1 MQTLFAIIIIKP
13 ISAESLLR
21 PSYKEFAMK
30 KLYVTRTAP
39 NPRKALILLAS
50 KGIDVDDMDDLDLVD
65 IDFATNEQMSE
76 AFTKINPMQTVPVL
90 TLDDGT
96 VLNDS
101 QAVCEYLDRVYGE
114 RSVMGNDVV
123 QRAQVCS
130 MRRIAEFE
138 VLYNFML
145 AFQHSHPS
153 KAQRVEQ
160 VPEFVAPSIA
170 RALKALPYFENAL
183 NDHDY
188 LVGDQLS
195 FADIVLYLG
204 LDFGKILKVNPNE
217 QGDNL
222 ARFYQMMNERFSI
235 KNMAKAKPAH
245 ESE

>member
-1 MQTLFAIIIIKP
+1 M
-13 ISAESLLR
+13 R

-50 KGIDVDDMDDLDLVD
+50 KGINVDDMDDLDLVD

-183 NDHDY
+183 NGHDY

>member
-1 MQTLFAIIIIKP
+1 
-13 ISAESLLR
+13 
-21 PSYKEFAMK
+21 MK

-39 NPRKALILLAS
+39 NPRKVLILLAS
-50 KGIDVDDMDDLDLVD
+50 KGIDIDDMDDLDVID
-65 IDFATNEQMSE
+65 IDFAANEQMSE

-170 RALKALPYFENAL
+170 RAVKALAYFETL
-183 NDHDY
+183 LEGHEY

-204 LDFGKILKVNPNE
+204 LDFGKVLQVNPNE

-235 KNMAKAKPAH
+235 KNMAKAKPVH
-245 ESE
+245 EED

>member
-1 MQTLFAIIIIKP
+1 
-13 ISAESLLR
+13 
-21 PSYKEFAMK
+21 
-30 KLYVTRTAP
+30 
-39 NPRKALILLAS
+39 
-50 KGIDVDDMDDLDLVD
+50 
-65 IDFATNEQMSE
+65 
-76 AFTKINPMQTVPVL
+76 
-90 TLDDGT
+90 
-96 VLNDS
+96 
-101 QAVCEYLDRVYGE
+101 
-114 RSVMGNDVV
+114 
-123 QRAQVCS
+123 
-130 MRRIAEFE
+130 
-138 VLYNFML
+138 ML

-183 NDHDY
+183 KGHDY

-245 ESE
+245 ESD

>member
-1 MQTLFAIIIIKP
+1 
-13 ISAESLLR
+13 
-21 PSYKEFAMK
+21 MK

-39 NPRKALILLAS
+39 NPRKALILLTS
-50 KGIDVDDMDDLDLVD
+50 KGINVDDMDDLDVVD
-65 IDFATNEQMSE
+65 IDFSANQQMSDE
-76 AFTKINPMQTVPVL
+76 FTKMNPMQTVPVL
-90 TLDDGT
+90 KLDDGT
-96 VLNDS
+96 ILNDS

-114 RSVMGNDVV
+114 RSVMGNDVI

-170 RALKALPYFENAL
+170 RAVKALPYFENAL
-183 NDHDY
+183 TGHDY

-204 LDFGKILKVNPNE
+204 LDFGKVLQVNPNE

-235 KNMAKAKPAH
+235 KNMAKAKPVH
-245 ESE
+245 IDD

>member
-1 MQTLFAIIIIKP
+1 
-13 ISAESLLR
+13 
-21 PSYKEFAMK
+21 MK

-50 KGIDVDDMDDLDLVD
+50 KGINVDDIDDLDVVD

-160 VPEFVAPSIA
+160 VSEFVAPSIA
-170 RALKALPYFENAL
+170 RAIKALPYFENAL
-183 NDHDY
+183 KSHDY
-188 LVGDQLS
+188 LVGDQMS

-217 QGDNL
+217 QGENL

-235 KNMAKAKPAH
+235 KNMAKAKPVH
-245 ESE
+245 MDD

>member
-1 MQTLFAIIIIKP
+1 
-13 ISAESLLR
+13 
-21 PSYKEFAMK
+21 MK

-50 KGIDVDDMDDLDLVD
+50 KGIDVDDMDDLNVVD

-90 TLDDGT
+90 ELDDGT
-96 VLNDS
+96 ILNDS

-170 RALKALPYFENAL
+170 RAVKALSYFENAL
-183 NDHDY
+183 EGREY

-217 QGDNL
+217 QGKNL
-222 ARFYQMMNERFSI
+222 ARFYQMMNEGFSI
-235 KNMAKAKPAH
+235 KNMAKAKPVH
-245 ESE
+245 DNE

>member
-1 MQTLFAIIIIKP
+1 
-13 ISAESLLR
+13 
-21 PSYKEFAMK
+21 MK
-30 KLYVTRTAP
+30 KLYLTRTAP

-50 KGIDVDDMDDLDLVD
+50 KGIDVDDMDDLDVVD

-76 AFTKINPMQTVPVL
+76 EFTKINPMQTVPVL

-170 RALKALPYFENAL
+170 RAIKALPYFESAL
-183 NDHDY
+183 NGHDY

-204 LDFGKILKVNPNE
+204 LDFGKALKVNPNE
-217 QGDNL
+217 QGENL
-222 ARFYQMMNERFSI
+222 ARFYQMMHERFSI
-235 KNMAKAKPAH
+235 KNMAKAKPAYD
-245 ESE
+245 E

>member
-1 MQTLFAIIIIKP
+1 
-13 ISAESLLR
+13 
-21 PSYKEFAMK
+21 MK
-30 KLYVTRTAP
+30 TLYVTRTAP

-50 KGIDVDDMDDLDLVD
+50 KGIDVDDMDDINVVD
-65 IDFATNEQMSE
+65 IDFAKNEQMSD
-76 AFTKINPMQTVPVL
+76 AFTQMNPMQTVPVL
-90 TLDDGT
+90 KLDDGT
-96 VLNDS
+96 ILNDS

-138 VLYNFML
+138 VLYNLML

-170 RALKALPYFENAL
+170 RAVKALSYFENAL
-183 NDHDY
+183 DGHEY
-188 LVGDQLS
+188 LVGEQLS

-217 QGDNL
+217 QGENL
-222 ARFYQMMNERFSI
+222 ARFYQMMNERFNIKKTAKSI
-235 KNMAKAKPAH
+235 KD
-245 ESE
+245 SE

>member
-1 MQTLFAIIIIKP
+1 
-13 ISAESLLR
+13 
-21 PSYKEFAMK
+21 MK

-50 KGIDVDDMDDLDLVD
+50 KGIDVDDIDDLDVVD
-65 IDFATNEQMSE
+65 IDFAVNEQMSE

-170 RALKALPYFENAL
+170 RAVKALPYFENAL
-183 NDHDY
+183 KGHNY

-217 QGDNL
+217 QGENL
-222 ARFYQMMNERFSI
+222 ARFYQMMNEHFSI

-245 ESE
+245 EGE

>member
-1 MQTLFAIIIIKP
+1 
-13 ISAESLLR
+13 
-21 PSYKEFAMK
+21 MK
-30 KLYVTRTAP
+30 KLYLTRTAP

-50 KGIDVDDMDDLDLVD
+50 KGIDVDDMDDLDVVD

-76 AFTKINPMQTVPVL
+76 EFTKINPMQTVPVL

-153 KAQRVEQ
+153 KAQRIEQ

-170 RALKALPYFENAL
+170 RAVKALPYFENAL
-183 NDHDY
+183 NGHDY

-217 QGDNL
+217 QGENL

-235 KNMAKAKPAH
+235 KNMVKAKPAYG
-245 ESE
+245 E

>member
-1 MQTLFAIIIIKP
+1 
-13 ISAESLLR
+13 
-21 PSYKEFAMK
+21 MK

-183 NDHDY
+183 NGHDY

-217 QGDNL
+217 QGENL

>member
-1 MQTLFAIIIIKP
+1 
-13 ISAESLLR
+13 
-21 PSYKEFAMK
+21 MK

-50 KGIDVDDMDDLDLVD
+50 KGIDIDDMDDLDVID
-65 IDFATNEQMSE
+65 IDFAANEQMSE

-170 RALKALPYFENAL
+170 RAVKALAYFETL
-183 NDHDY
+183 LEGHEY

-204 LDFGKILKVNPNE
+204 LDFGKVLQVNPNE

-222 ARFYQMMNERFSI
+222 ARFYQMMKERFSI
-235 KNMAKAKPAH
+235 KNMAKAKPVH
-245 ESE
+245 EED

>member
-1 MQTLFAIIIIKP
+1 
-13 ISAESLLR
+13 
-21 PSYKEFAMK
+21 MK

-50 KGIDVDDMDDLDLVD
+50 KGINVDDMDDLDLVD

-160 VPEFVAPSIA
+160 VPEFVEPSIA

-183 NDHDY
+183 NGHDY

>member
-1 MQTLFAIIIIKP
+1 
-13 ISAESLLR
+13 
-21 PSYKEFAMK
+21 MK
-30 KLYVTRTAP
+30 NLYLTRTAP

-50 KGIDVDDMDDLDLVD
+50 KGIDVDDMDDLDVVD

-76 AFTKINPMQTVPVL
+76 EFTKINPMQTVPVL

-170 RALKALPYFENAL
+170 RAIKALPYFENAL
-183 NDHDY
+183 NGHDY

-204 LDFGKILKVNPNE
+204 LDFGKALKVNPNE
-217 QGDNL
+217 QGENL
-222 ARFYQMMNERFSI
+222 ARFYQMMHERFSI
-235 KNMAKAKPAH
+235 KNMAKAKPAYD
-245 ESE
+245 E

>member
-1 MQTLFAIIIIKP
+1 
-13 ISAESLLR
+13 
-21 PSYKEFAMK
+21 MK

-50 KGIDVDDMDDLDLVD
+50 KGIDVDDIDDLDVVD
-65 IDFATNEQMSE
+65 IDFAVNEQMSE

-101 QAVCEYLDRVYGE
+101 QAICEYLDRVYGE

-170 RALKALPYFENAL
+170 RAVKALPYFENAL
-183 NDHDY
+183 KGHNY
-188 LVGDQLS
+188 LVGEQLS

-204 LDFGKILKVNPNE
+204 LDFGKLLKVNPNE
-217 QGDNL
+217 QGENL

-245 ESE
+245 EGE

>member
-1 MQTLFAIIIIKP
+1 
-13 ISAESLLR
+13 
-21 PSYKEFAMK
+21 MK

-50 KGIDVDDMDDLDLVD
+50 KGIDVDDMDDIDVVD
-65 IDFATNEQMSE
+65 IDFAANEQKSAE
-76 AFTKINPMQTVPVL
+76 FTKINPMQTVPVL

-114 RSVMGNDVV
+114 RSMMGNDVV

-170 RALKALPYFENAL
+170 RGVKALSYFENAL
-183 NDHDY
+183 EGQEY
-188 LVGDQLS
+188 LVGGQLS

-204 LDFGKILKVNPNE
+204 LDFGKAVKVNPSE
-217 QGDNL
+217 QGENL
-222 ARFYQMMNERFSI
+222 ARFYQMMHERFSI
-235 KNMAKAKPAH
+235 KNMAKAQPGYK
-245 ESE
+245 SE

>member
-1 MQTLFAIIIIKP
+1 
-13 ISAESLLR
+13 
-21 PSYKEFAMK
+21 MK
-30 KLYVTRTAP
+30 TLYVTRTAP
-39 NPRKALILLAS
+39 NPRKVLILLAS
-50 KGIDVDDMDDLDLVD
+50 KGIDVDDMDDVNVVD
-65 IDFATNEQMSE
+65 IDFAANEHMSD
-76 AFTKINPMQTVPVL
+76 AFTQMNPMQTVPVL
-90 TLDDGT
+90 KLDDGT
-96 VLNDS
+96 ILRDS

-138 VLYNFML
+138 VLYNLML

-170 RALKALPYFENAL
+170 RAIKALPYFENAL
-183 NDHDY
+183 EGHDY

-204 LDFGKILKVNPNE
+204 LDFGKLLKVKPTE
-217 QGDNL
+217 QGENL
-222 ARFYQMMNERFSI
+222 ARFYQRMNERFSI
-235 KNMAKAKPAH
+235 QNMAKAKPTEA
-245 ESE
+245 SE

>member
-1 MQTLFAIIIIKP
+1 
-13 ISAESLLR
+13 
-21 PSYKEFAMK
+21 MK
-30 KLYVTRTAP
+30 KLYLTRTAP
-39 NPRKALILLAS
+39 NPRKALILMAA
-50 KGIDVDDMDDLDLVD
+50 KGINIDDVDDIDVID
-65 IDFATNEQMSE
+65 IDFVNNEQMSE
-76 AFTKINPMQTVPVL
+76 TFTQINPMQTVPVL
-90 TLDDGT
+90 ALGDGT

-138 VLYNFML
+138 VLYDFML

-170 RALKALPYFENAL
+170 RAIKALAYFESAL
-183 NDHDY
+183 EGHEY

-195 FADIVLYLG
+195 FADIVLYIG
-204 LDFGKILKVNPNE
+204 LDFGKALKVNPTKH
-217 QGDNL
+217 GDNL
-222 ARFYQMMNERFSI
+222 ARFYQHMHERFGI
-235 KNMAKAKPAH
+235 KQLAQAKFTDADR
-245 ESE
+245 

>member
-1 MQTLFAIIIIKP
+1 
-13 ISAESLLR
+13 
-21 PSYKEFAMK
+21 MK

-50 KGIDVDDMDDLDLVD
+50 KGIDMDDIDVID
-65 IDFATNEQMSE
+65 IDFAANEQMSE

-170 RALKALPYFENAL
+170 RAVKALAYFETML
-183 NDHDY
+183 DGHEY

-204 LDFGKILKVNPNE
+204 LDFGKVLQVNPNE

-222 ARFYQMMNERFSI
+222 ARFYQMMNARFSI
-235 KNMAKAKPAH
+235 KNMAKAKPVH
-245 ESE
+245 EED

>member
-1 MQTLFAIIIIKP
+1 
-13 ISAESLLR
+13 
-21 PSYKEFAMK
+21 MK

-50 KGIDVDDMDDLDLVD
+50 KGIDIDDMDDLDVID
-65 IDFATNEQMSE
+65 IDIMQNEHMTAE
-76 AFTKINPMQTVPVL
+76 FTKINPMQTVPTM

-101 QAVCEYLDRVYGE
+101 QAICEYLDRVYGE

-123 QRAQVCS
+123 QRAQVCA
-130 MRRIAEFE
+130 MRRTAEFE

-160 VPEFVAPSIA
+160 VPEFVEPSIA
-170 RALKALPYFENAL
+170 RAIKALPYFEAAL
-183 NDHDY
+183 TDRDY
-188 LVGDQLS
+188 LVTDHLT

-204 LDFGKILKVNPNE
+204 LDFGKVLKVNPTKH
-217 QGDNL
+217 GDNI
-222 ARFYQMMNERFSI
+222 ARFYTMMNERFSI
-235 KNMAKAKPAH
+235 KNMAKAKAN
-245 ESE
+245 SE

>member
-1 MQTLFAIIIIKP
+1 
-13 ISAESLLR
+13 
-21 PSYKEFAMK
+21 MK

-50 KGIDVDDMDDLDLVD
+50 KGIDVDDMDDVDVID
-65 IDFATNEQMSE
+65 IDFAANEQMSAE
-76 AFTKINPMQTVPVL
+76 FTKINPMQTVPVL

-138 VLYNFML
+138 VLYNLML

-160 VPEFVAPSIA
+160 VPEFVQPSIT
-170 RALKALPYFENAL
+170 RATKAMGYFENAL
-183 NDHDY
+183 VGRDY
-188 LVGDQLS
+188 LVGEQLS

-204 LDFGKILKVNPNE
+204 LDFGKILKVDPSE
-217 QGDNL
+217 QGENL
-222 ARFYQMMNERFSI
+222 ARFYQKMNEQFSI
-235 KNMAKAKPAH
+235 KNMAKAKPVDG
-245 ESE
+245 SR

>member
-1 MQTLFAIIIIKP
+1 
-13 ISAESLLR
+13 
-21 PSYKEFAMK
+21 MK

-50 KGIDVDDMDDLDLVD
+50 KGIDVDDMDDLDVVD

-170 RALKALPYFENAL
+170 RAIKALPYFENAL
-183 NDHDY
+183 KGHDY
-188 LVGDQLS
+188 LVGDQMS

-204 LDFGKILKVNPNE
+204 LDFGRIIKVNPNE
-217 QGDNL
+217 QGENL

-235 KNMAKAKPAH
+235 KNMAKAKPIHADD
-245 ESE
+245 

>member
-1 MQTLFAIIIIKP
+1 
-13 ISAESLLR
+13 
-21 PSYKEFAMK
+21 MK

-50 KGIDVDDMDDLDLVD
+50 KGIDVDDMDDLDVVD

-170 RALKALPYFENAL
+170 RAIKALPYFENAL
-183 NDHDY
+183 KGHDY

-204 LDFGKILKVNPNE
+204 LDFGKILKVNPNQ
-217 QGDNL
+217 QGENL

>member
-1 MQTLFAIIIIKP
+1 
-13 ISAESLLR
+13 
-21 PSYKEFAMK
+21 MK
-30 KLYVTRTAP
+30 KLYLTRTAP

-50 KGIDVDDMDDLDLVD
+50 KGIDVDDMDDLDVVD

-76 AFTKINPMQTVPVL
+76 EFTKINPMQTVPVL

-170 RALKALPYFENAL
+170 RAIKALPYFENAL
-183 NDHDY
+183 NGHEY

-204 LDFGKILKVNPNE
+204 LDFGKALKVNPNE
-217 QGDNL
+217 QGENL
-222 ARFYQMMNERFSI
+222 ARFYQMMHERFSI
-235 KNMAKAKPAH
+235 KKMAKAKPAYD
-245 ESE
+245 E

>member
-1 MQTLFAIIIIKP
+1 
-13 ISAESLLR
+13 
-21 PSYKEFAMK
+21 MK

-160 VPEFVAPSIA
+160 VPEFVEPSIA

-183 NDHDY
+183 NGHDY

>member
-1 MQTLFAIIIIKP
+1 
-13 ISAESLLR
+13 
-21 PSYKEFAMK
+21 MK
-30 KLYVTRTAP
+30 KLYLTRTAP

-50 KGIDVDDMDDLDLVD
+50 KGIDVDDMDDLDVVD

-76 AFTKINPMQTVPVL
+76 EFTKINPMQTVPVL

-170 RALKALPYFENAL
+170 RAVKALPYFENAL
-183 NDHDY
+183 NGHDY
-188 LVGDQLS
+188 LVGEQLS

-204 LDFGKILKVNPNE
+204 LDFGKALKVNPKE
-217 QGDNL
+217 QGENL
-222 ARFYQMMNERFSI
+222 ARFYQMMHERFSI
-235 KNMAKAKPAH
+235 KNMAKAKPAYD
-245 ESE
+245 E

>member
-1 MQTLFAIIIIKP
+1 
-13 ISAESLLR
+13 
-21 PSYKEFAMK
+21 MK

-50 KGIDVDDMDDLDLVD
+50 KGIDIDDMDDLDVID
-65 IDFATNEQMSE
+65 IDFTANEQMSE
-76 AFTKINPMQTVPVL
+76 VFTKINPMQTVPVL

-114 RSVMGNDVV
+114 RSVMGNDVI

-170 RALKALPYFENAL
+170 RAVKALAYFETL
-183 NDHDY
+183 LEGHEY

-204 LDFGKILKVNPNE
+204 LDFGKVLQVNPNE

-235 KNMAKAKPAH
+235 KNMAKAKPVH
-245 ESE
+245 EEN

>member
-1 MQTLFAIIIIKP
+1 
-13 ISAESLLR
+13 
-21 PSYKEFAMK
+21 MK
-30 KLYVTRTAP
+30 KLYITRTAP

-50 KGIDVDDMDDLDLVD
+50 KGIDVDDMDDIDVVD
-65 IDFATNEQMSE
+65 IDFAAREQFSEEFTN
-76 AFTKINPMQTVPVL
+76 INPMQTVPVL

-138 VLYNFML
+138 VLYNLML

-170 RALKALPYFENAL
+170 RAIKALAYFETNL
-183 NDHDY
+183 EGHEY

-204 LDFGKILKVNPNE
+204 LDFGKALKVDPTAHGE
-217 QGDNL
+217 NL
-222 ARFYQMMNERFSI
+222 AQFYARMHERFSI
-235 KNMAKAKPAH
+235 KKMAKAKPTEAN
-245 ESE
+245 E

>member
-1 MQTLFAIIIIKP
+1 
-13 ISAESLLR
+13 
-21 PSYKEFAMK
+21 MK
-30 KLYVTRTAP
+30 KLYLTRTAP

-50 KGIDVDDMDDLDLVD
+50 KGIDVDDMDDLDVVD

-76 AFTKINPMQTVPVL
+76 EFTKINPMQTVPVL

-170 RALKALPYFENAL
+170 RAIKALPYFENAL
-183 NDHDY
+183 NGHEY

-204 LDFGKILKVNPNE
+204 LDFGKALKVNPNE
-217 QGDNL
+217 QGENL
-222 ARFYQMMNERFSI
+222 ARFYQMMHERFSI
-235 KNMAKAKPAH
+235 KNMAKAKPACD
-245 ESE
+245 E

>member
-1 MQTLFAIIIIKP
+1 
-13 ISAESLLR
+13 
-21 PSYKEFAMK
+21 MK
-30 KLYVTRTAP
+30 KLYLTRTAP

-50 KGIDVDDMDDLDLVD
+50 KGIDVDDMDDLDVVD

-76 AFTKINPMQTVPVL
+76 EFTKINPMQTVPVL
-90 TLDDGT
+90 NLDDGT

-170 RALKALPYFENAL
+170 RAIKALPYFENAL
-183 NDHDY
+183 NGHDY

-204 LDFGKILKVNPNE
+204 LDIGKALKVNPNE
-217 QGDNL
+217 QGENL
-222 ARFYQMMNERFSI
+222 ARFYQMMHERFSI
-235 KNMAKAKPAH
+235 KNMAKAKPAYD
-245 ESE
+245 E

>member
-1 MQTLFAIIIIKP
+1 
-13 ISAESLLR
+13 
-21 PSYKEFAMK
+21 MK
-30 KLYVTRTAP
+30 KLYLTRTAP

-50 KGIDVDDMDDLDLVD
+50 KGIDVDDMDDLDVVD

-76 AFTKINPMQTVPVL
+76 EFTKINPMQTVPVL

-170 RALKALPYFENAL
+170 RAIKALPYFENAL
-183 NDHDY
+183 NGHDY

-204 LDFGKILKVNPNE
+204 LDFGKALKVNPNE
-217 QGDNL
+217 QGENL
-222 ARFYQMMNERFSI
+222 AHFYQMMHERFSI
-235 KNMAKAKPAH
+235 KNMAKAKPAYD
-245 ESE
+245 E